1 MYTDANQLAVRHRSR
16 GGFTLT
22 EVMVAST
29 ILMIFL
35 GGFLAS
41 FVMGIRTLDMT
52 TSHYRATAIAR
63 NRIQRARSF
72 DYNSLPLLIE
82 NEVPVD
88 LYGNAVSSGTF
99 RRSTDIFTNTVTAPH
114 TVRIQV
120 GVRFPVRAT
129 GGHSE
134 PLVMENLIAVRM

>member
-1 MYTDANQLAVRHRSR
+1 MYTNTSHSAVRKRSC

-29 ILMIFL
+29 ILMLFL

-41 FVMGIRTLDMT
+41 FIVGLRTLDMT
-52 TSHYRATAIAR
+52 TNHYRATAIAR

-72 DYNSLPLLIE
+72 DYDSLTLLIE
-82 NEVPVD
+82 NEVPID
-88 LYGNAVSSGTF
+88 RHGNADSSGTF

-120 GVRFPVRAT
+120 GVRFPVRSKA
-129 GGHSE
+129 GLSE

>member
-1 MYTDANQLAVRHRSR
+1 MYTNTSHAAVRNRSC

-41 FVMGIRTLDMT
+41 FMMGFRSLDMST
-52 TSHYRATAIAR
+52 NHYRATAIAR

-72 DYNSLPLLIE
+72 DYDSLTLLIE
-82 NEVPVD
+82 NEVPID
-88 LYGNAVSSGTF
+88 RHGNADPSGTF

-114 TVRIQV
+114 TVRVQV
-120 GVRFPVRAT
+120 GVRFPVRRE
-129 GGHSE
+129 GGLSE
-134 PLVMENLIAVRM
+134 PLLMENLIAVRM